1 MLKRQRQ
8 TSTNIRFWI
17 ALLTGK
23 LVALLCRL
31 FRRSGTS
38 LPGVIALKIHPQ
50 LLSVLAANYERIV
63 AVTGTNGKTTTANLI
78 THLLRSSGLS
88 TASNYEGANMLSGVV
103 TALIKDCTILGK
115 RPSQFAVLEVDEG
128 NVGKVFSSVKPDL
141 VVVTNYFRDQL
152 DRYSDLDHNINLLRQ
167 VLVDLPQTML
177 LLNADDPLVV
187 IAGRD
192 HSVVS
197 YYGAIREQKE
207 QTGSY
212 DIKEVNL
219 CPDCGT
225 GLSYYYYNYGQL
237 GDYYC
242 SNCAFRRPVPDF
254 LASEIE
260 DGDFLEFNLHVCQRK
275 VFNDKS
281 STASTVRFRAQMQ
294 GLYNIYNILAAAAAA
309 ITLGVSQ
316 QTITASLMEYV
327 AASGRMEKFIFK
339 GRISTVN
346 LIKNPIGLNEV
357 IKTLLRGKG
366 EKALVI
372 AINDLAGDGRDV
384 SWLWDAGFEMLDN
397 PLIKMIVCSGR
408 RAGDVAVR
416 LKYAGISLHKI
427 VIEPECGESI
437 EILGEQDAE
446 EYHILASYTCVFNYA
461 KLLRKMGEA
470 VEIDADQSL
479 PSLS

>member
-1 MLKRQRQ
+1 
-8 TSTNIRFWI
+8 
-17 ALLTGK
+17 
-23 LVALLCRL
+23 
-31 FRRSGTS
+31 
-38 LPGVIALKIHPQ
+38 
-50 LLSVLAANYERIV
+50 
-63 AVTGTNGKTTTANLI
+63 
-78 THLLRSSGLS
+78 
-88 TASNYEGANMLSGVV
+88 
-103 TALIKDCTILGK
+103 
-115 RPSQFAVLEVDEG
+115 
-128 NVGKVFSSVKPDL
+128 
-141 VVVTNYFRDQL
+141 
-152 DRYSDLDHNINLLRQ
+152 
-167 VLVDLPQTML
+167 
-177 LLNADDPLVV
+177 
-187 IAGRD
+187 
-192 HSVVS
+192 
-197 YYGAIREQKE
+197 
-207 QTGSY
+207 
-212 DIKEVNL
+212 
-219 CPDCGT
+219 
-225 GLSYYYYNYGQL
+225 
-237 GDYYC
+237 
-242 SNCAFRRPVPDF
+242 VPDF

-275 VFNDKS
+275 GFNDKS

>member
-103 TALIKDCTILGK
+103 TALIK
-115 RPSQFAVLEVDEG
+115 
-128 NVGKVFSSVKPDL
+128 
-141 VVVTNYFRDQL
+141 
-152 DRYSDLDHNINLLRQ
+152 
-167 VLVDLPQTML
+167 
-177 LLNADDPLVV
+177 
-187 IAGRD
+187 
-192 HSVVS
+192 
-197 YYGAIREQKE
+197 
-207 QTGSY
+207 
-212 DIKEVNL
+212 EVNL

-275 VFNDKS
+275 GFNDKS

>member
-207 QTGSY
+207 QTG
-212 DIKEVNL
+212 
-219 CPDCGT
+219 
-225 GLSYYYYNYGQL
+225 
-237 GDYYC
+237 
-242 SNCAFRRPVPDF
+242 
-254 LASEIE
+254 
-260 DGDFLEFNLHVCQRK
+260 
-275 VFNDKS
+275 
-281 STASTVRFRAQMQ
+281 
-294 GLYNIYNILAAAAAA
+294 
-309 ITLGVSQ
+309 
-316 QTITASLMEYV
+316 
-327 AASGRMEKFIFK
+327 
-339 GRISTVN
+339 
-346 LIKNPIGLNEV
+346 
-357 IKTLLRGKG
+357 
-366 EKALVI
+366 
-372 AINDLAGDGRDV
+372 
-384 SWLWDAGFEMLDN
+384 
-397 PLIKMIVCSGR
+397 
-408 RAGDVAVR
+408 
-416 LKYAGISLHKI
+416 
-427 VIEPECGESI
+427 
-437 EILGEQDAE
+437 
-446 EYHILASYTCVFNYA
+446 
-461 KLLRKMGEA
+461 
-470 VEIDADQSL
+470 
-479 PSLS
+479 